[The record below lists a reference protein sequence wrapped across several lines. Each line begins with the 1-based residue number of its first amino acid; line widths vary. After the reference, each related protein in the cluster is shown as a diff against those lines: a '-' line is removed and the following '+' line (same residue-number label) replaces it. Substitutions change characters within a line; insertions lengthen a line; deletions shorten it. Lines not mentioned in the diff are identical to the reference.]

1 MIIRRY
7 LVWATTATASQRAAA
22 ADVLVRAYHQSP
34 LTDADRVDIDKA
46 LIGLASDE
54 SPIVRA
60 ALAGAFRTSPAIPTP
75 VLEALLARGDDAAM
89 AILADSPAVSAD
101 QLVDCVAIGGA
112 ASRRIIAGRK
122 GLPAPVSAAVAEVA
136 SLDGLLALLAN
147 DTAVIS
153 PSAFQRMID
162 RHGHSTA
169 LQSAL
174 LGRQDLPPFM
184 RQALMSFLCQRLA
197 DYTVDRG
204 WLSPA
209 RAGALQVEAG
219 DMATMAL
226 VAAATD
232 ETLERLVKHLI
243 ASGELTVGLLLRSLL
258 CAEPRLLIIS
268 LAALTGAAR
277 DDIEATLEAQSRAVF
292 DVVYRRAGLNSGLL
306 AAFHAAL
313 DALDHLPPEM
323 RRKDGHMSLVMVRRV
338 MLACEDMPSAD
349 AGPLLA
355 LLERFAEEAQTAER
369 AIDSFPQ
376 ACPTPVAAPL
386 TPGFQPQALAA

>member
-54 SPIVRA
+54 SPIVRS
-60 ALAGAFRTSPAIPTP
+60 ALAEAFKKSASVPKP
-75 VLEALLARGDDAAM
+75 VLEAFAARGDSEAM
-89 AILADSPAVSAD
+89 ALLADSPAVNSE
-101 QLVDCVAIGGA
+101 QIVDCVAVGDA
-112 ASRRIIAGRK
+112 ASRLVIAGRER
-122 GLPAPVSAAVAEVA
+122 LPAPVSPAIGDLV

-147 DTAVIS
+147 DTAVIR
-153 PSAFQRMID
+153 PSAFQRMLD
-162 RHGHSTA
+162 RHGHNPA

-174 LGRQDLPPFM
+174 LGRPDLPPFM
-184 RQALMSFLCQRLA
+184 RHALMSFLCQRLV

-226 VAAATD
+226 VTEASD
-232 ETLERLVKHLI
+232 ETLDRLVKHLI
-243 ASGELTVGLLLRSLL
+243 ASSELTLGLLLRSLL
-258 CAEPRLLIIS
+258 CAEPRLLTIS
-268 LAALTGAAR
+268 LATLTGTPR
-277 DDIEATLEAQSRAVF
+277 GDIEATLKASDRVAF
-292 DVVYRRAGLNSGLL
+292 DNFYRQAGLHGGLL

-313 DALDHLPPEM
+313 DALDDLPPGM
-323 RRKDGHMSLVMVRRV
+323 RRKNGHMSLTMVRRV
-338 MLACEDMPSAD
+338 IAACEDMPSNE

-355 LLERFAEEAQTAER
+355 LLERFAEEAQATQGAT
-369 AIDSFPQ
+369 DL
-376 ACPTPVAAPL
+376 PTPVAATSIAGAAKPAVEL
-386 TPGFQPQALAA
+386 QALAA

>member
-46 LIGLASDE
+46 LIGLASDS
-54 SPIVRA
+54 SPMVRA
-60 ALAGAFRTSPAIPTP
+60 ALVEAFKASAAIPMP
-75 VLEALLARGDDAAM
+75 VFEALLAAGDTAAM
-89 AILADSPAVSAD
+89 TLLADSRAVSSA
-101 QLVDCVAIGGA
+101 QLVDCVAVGDP
-112 ASRRIIAGRK
+112 ASHRRIAGRE
-122 GLPAPVSAAVAEVA
+122 GLPAQVSAALAEVA
-136 SLDGLLALLAN
+136 SLDGLMALLAN

-153 PSAFQRMID
+153 QSALQRMFD
-162 RHGHSTA
+162 RHGHSPA

-174 LGRQDLPPFM
+174 LGRQELPPFM
-184 RQALMSFLCQRLA
+184 RHALMSFLCERLA

-226 VAAATD
+226 VAEASD
-232 ETLERLVKHLI
+232 ETLERLVSHLI

-258 CAEPRLLIIS
+258 CAEPRLLTIA
-268 LAALTGAAR
+268 LAKLTGTPRGAIEAAR
-277 DDIEATLEAQSRAVF
+277 GIPGRAAFEATYQ
-292 DVVYRRAGLNSGLL
+292 RAGLPGGLL

-313 DALDHLPPEM
+313 DALDKLPPPM
-323 RRKDGHMSLVMVRRV
+323 RRKDGHLSLMMVRHV
-338 MLACEDMPSAD
+338 IAACEDMPSTA

-355 LLERFAEEAQTAER
+355 LLERFAEEAQATQG
-369 AIDSFPQ
+369 AIDPSP
-376 ACPTPVAAPL
+376 AASPLYANWTAAPAVH
-386 TPGFQPQALAA
+386 PQALAA